1 MAVMRKTGG
10 KFSSV
15 GIFAVVL
22 YLQIFSVRC
31 YPLSET
37 ADKVQVSIETKTGNI
52 NKNVSTSLIDS
63 HLNEKAEV
71 STTSTAPATG
81 NTTTSNPTTKP
92 SAAPTS
98 PPVTTAAPVKIVTLP
113 EHAQPTKYN
122 SQEITSTTANKQ
134 PTTSTPAGETTET
147 TFDYRGSILALGPN
161 GPLQDYT
168 NGKDDADDGDS
179 DDNYESVHDSQGTR
193 DNQGIGKDLI
203 PGNNNPP
210 FKSSE
215 EIDVNIKD
223 TTIYA
228 TRNEDSHFF
237 FHLVVIAFL
246 VAIIYITYHNK
257 RKLML
262 LAQSRHWRDGFCSRG
277 VEYHRLDQ
285 NVNEAMPSLKMTN
298 DYIF

>member
-1 MAVMRKTGG
+1 MAVTRKTGG
-10 KFSSV
+10 KFSSL
-15 GIFAVVL
+15 GIFALVL

-31 YPLSET
+31 STLPLT
-37 ADKVQVSIETKTGNI
+37 ADKVQVSIKTKTDNI
-52 NKNVSTSLIDS
+52 KKNVATSQIDS
-63 HLNEKAEV
+63 QLNEKAEV
-71 STTSTAPATG
+71 STTSTSPATG

-98 PPVTTAAPVKIVTLP
+98 PPVTTAAPVKYLTLP

-122 SQEITSTTANKQ
+122 SQEMTSTTANKH
-134 PTTSTPAGETTET
+134 PTPAGETTET
-147 TFDYRGSILALGPN
+147 IFDYGGSILSLGPN

-179 DDNYESVHDSQGTR
+179 DNYQSVHDSQVTR
-193 DNQGIGKDLI
+193 DNQGIGNDLI

-215 EIDVNIKD
+215 KIDVNIKD

-228 TRNEDSHFF
+228 THNEDSHFF